1 MLYFK
6 ALNRLRWR
14 DLFEEASVHLKQK
27 VAQWV
32 LFGGIDMKKA
42 VSLMMAAAM
51 TMGLAAC
58 GSSASTDTAA
68 STADAASTT
77 EAAEST
83 ADSAAAA
90 DGKVYNVGICQLV
103 QHEALD
109 AATQGFKDAL
119 VEKLGEGN
127 VKFDEQ
133 NASGDSANCAT
144 IVNGF
149 VSNGVDLIL
158 ANATA
163 PLQAAA
169 QATADIPVLGTSITD
184 YATALDISDWTG
196 TVGNNISGTSD
207 LAPLDQQAA
216 MIKEL
221 FPDAKSVGL
230 LYCSAEPNS
239 VYQCDVIEGYLTEEG
254 YTVARYAF
262 TDTNDV
268 TSVAQSAADNSDV
281 IYIPTDNTAASNT
294 EAIANVVLPAQVPV
308 VAGEEGICSGC
319 GAATLSISYYDLGYA
334 TGEMAAK
341 ILAEG
346 ADISTMPVEFA
357 PNVTKKY
364 NAANCEA
371 LGITPPDDYVAIG

>member
-1 MLYFK
+1 
-6 ALNRLRWR
+6 
-14 DLFEEASVHLKQK
+14 
-27 VAQWV
+27 
-32 LFGGIDMKKA
+32 MKKI
-42 VSLMMAAAM
+42 VSVAMAAAM
-51 TMGLAAC
+51 AATLAGC
-58 GSSASTDTAA
+58 GGAASSSAPASSAAA
-68 STADAASTT
+68 SA
-77 EAAEST
+77 
-83 ADSAAAA
+83 ADSAAA
-90 DGKVYNVGICQLV
+90 KTYTVGICQLV
-103 QHEALD
+103 QHVALD

-119 VEKLGEGN
+119 TAKLGDA

-149 VSNGVDLIL
+149 VSNNVDLIM

-169 QATADIPVLGTSITD
+169 QATATIPVLGTSVTD

-216 MIKEL
+216 MIQEL
-221 FPDAKSVGL
+221 FPDAKNVGL

-239 VYQCDVIEGYLTEEG
+239 VYQCDVMEGYLTDMG
-254 YTVARYAF
+254 FTVSRFAF

-268 TSVAQSAADNSDV
+268 TSVAQTAADASDV

-294 EAIANVVLPAQVPV
+294 EAIANVLLPAKVPAV
-308 VAGEEGICSGC
+308 TGEEGICSGC
-319 GAATLSISYYDLGYA
+319 GVATLSISYYDLGYA
-334 TGEMAAK
+334 TGEMAVK
-341 ILAEG
+341 ILTEG
-346 ADISTMPVEFA
+346 ADVSAMPVQYA

-371 LGITPPDDYVAIG
+371 LGLTIPDDYTAIG

>member
-1 MLYFK
+1 
-6 ALNRLRWR
+6 
-14 DLFEEASVHLKQK
+14 
-27 VAQWV
+27 
-32 LFGGIDMKKA
+32 MKKA
-42 VSLMMAAAM
+42 LSLAMAAAM

-58 GSSASTDTAA
+58 GSTASSTAA
-68 STADAASTT
+68 ADSTPASS
-77 EAAEST
+77 AAESE
-83 ADSAAAA
+83 AAPAA
-90 DGKVYNVGICQLV
+90 DGKVYNIGICQLV

-119 VEKLGEGN
+119 TEKLGADN

-133 NASGDSANCAT
+133 NASGDSANCTT
-144 IVNGF
+144 IVSGF
-149 VSNGVDLIL
+149 VSTGVDLIL

-169 QATADIPVLGTSITD
+169 QATADIPVLGTSVTD

-216 MIKEL
+216 MIQEL
-221 FPDAKSVGL
+221 FPDAKTVGL

-239 VYQCDVIEGYLTEEG
+239 VYQCDVIEGYLNGMGIET
-254 YTVARYAF
+254 ARYAF

-268 TSVAQSAADNSDV
+268 TSVTQTAAAASDV

-294 EAIANVVLPAQVPV
+294 EAIANVVIPEQVPV
-308 VAGEEGICSGC
+308 VAGEEGICKGC
-319 GAATLSISYYDLGYA
+319 GVATLSISYYDLGYK
-334 TGEMAAK
+334 TGEMAAE
-341 ILAEG
+341 ILADG
-346 ADISTMPVEFA
+346 ADVSTMPVEFA

-371 LGITPPDDYVAIG
+371 LGITPPDGYEAIAD

>member
-1 MLYFK
+1 MRRRGCTPETK
-6 ALNRLRWR
+6 RLRSR
-14 DLFEEASVHLKQK
+14 YY
-27 VAQWV
+27 
-32 LFGGIDMKKA
+32 GGIDMKKA

-58 GSSASTDTAA
+58 GSTASTDTVASAADTASSTEAAA
-68 STADAASTT
+68 STADST
-77 EAAEST
+77 
-83 ADSAAAA
+83 AAA
-90 DGKVYNVGICQLV
+90 DGKVYNIGICQLV

-119 VEKLGEGN
+119 VEKLGEGS

-216 MIKEL
+216 MIQEL

-268 TSVAQSAADNSDV
+268 TSVAQTAADNSDV

-294 EAIANVVLPAQVPV
+294 EAIANVVIPAKVPV

-319 GAATLSISYYDLGYA
+319 GVATLSISYYDLGYA

-341 ILAEG
+341 ILADG
-346 ADISTMPVEFA
+346 ADVSAMPVEFA

-371 LGITPPDDYVAIG
+371 LGITQPSDYVAIG